1 MVRREYSALWSVL
14 WPPTPHTN
22 RRHTDEHLS
31 AVCGMTS
38 VLTGEVSRHQWHCS
52 SCFCFF
58 AMKYYLYSS
67 TVPVWWNHRHPHS
80 VVSFC
85 HFLKVGEVVSAVIYM
100 YWHFGNKNKVRSR
113 KRRQVEKARSKLS
126 TSSTTEPLHSLFTC
140 CKMSL
145 AHRRALSPPLQPVF
159 TPNIMVSQHSIS
171 QFLLLEEGEEGRMT
185 EFVQFLFP
193 LGPHY
198 IPTFLHMF
206 LIYLWV

>member
-1 MVRREYSALWSVL
+1 MALFL
-14 WPPTPHTN
+14 MF
-22 RRHTDEHLS
+22 LF
-31 AVCGMTS
+31 
-38 VLTGEVSRHQWHCS
+38 
-52 SCFCFF
+52 FCFF
-58 AMKYYLYSS
+58 CHEIL
-67 TVPVWWNHRHPHS
+67 PVQLNGTCLVEPQTHS

-85 HFLKVGEVVSAVIYM
+85 HFSKLEKLSALSSTCT
-100 YWHFGNKNKVRSR
+100 GTLEKKNKVRSR

-159 TPNIMVSQHSIS
+159 TPNIMVSQHPIS
-171 QFLLLEEGEEGRMT
+171 QFLLLLLEEGEEGRMT